1 MGMDH
6 AVGNGVCG
14 DDAVLQDEVN
24 ASRELVMSQQ
34 GCGRA
39 GKLKS
44 GKSDSSFCL
53 GELLITEVIGWFSLR
68 LFLGVSNFPIDLLH
82 GALWLGAALEGSTQG
97 HMNDGRKAM
106 DGRGG

>member
-1 MGMDH
+1 MRQRRGVRARHRRRRVWSAPTETREVRRPGVGMDN

-24 ASRELVMSQQ
+24 ESRELVMSQQ

-53 GELLITEVIGWFSLR
+53 GELLITETIG
-68 LFLGVSNFPIDLLH
+68 
-82 GALWLGAALEGSTQG
+82 
-97 HMNDGRKAM
+97 
-106 DGRGG
+106 